1 MGAYYR
7 DWLSSEHLL
16 NPKGCESAGKITI
29 YADKDQRTIETGRA
43 LAEALVPGCGLST
56 GFGHGTKEDPLFSE
70 TFTSDLEVALKAVS
84 IRFDS
89 KLRAQHQAAFEAV
102 QYILG
107 VVLTAKSIA
116 LKGSFASG
124 STLGENFQL
133 EYTNGMKGKDLG
145 WGRLT
150 RENLFRIMEI
160 HAVYTDL
167 MDRTPALA
175 QGAANLLN
183 AVRHSMEQAASGR
196 PVIGAIGKPGDAL
209 LVISGHDTNLSNI
222 SGLLGLSWK
231 LPDYQQ
237 NDTPPGGAL
246 IFSLWQNAVGQH
258 TVRLRYVAQTPDQMR
273 NLEASPPA
281 SQDLAVPGCD
291 PCTWTRFQ
299 QILGSHLPTP

>member
-1 MGAYYR
+1 VRNGVAILGTLLTALSVSAADSQLKYVVILTRHGVRSPTWDAAQLHQYSAEPWPDWGVPPGNLTPHGRQAILIMGAYYR

-150 RENLFRIMEI
+150 RENLFRIMEF
-160 HAVYTDL
+160 
-167 MDRTPALA
+167 TP
-175 QGAANLLN
+175 
-183 AVRHSMEQAASGR
+183 SI
-196 PVIGAIGKPGDAL
+196 PI
-209 LVISGHDTNLSNI
+209 
-222 SGLLGLSWK
+222 
-231 LPDYQQ
+231 
-237 NDTPPGGAL
+237 
-246 IFSLWQNAVGQH
+246 
-258 TVRLRYVAQTPDQMR
+258 
-273 NLEASPPA
+273 
-281 SQDLAVPGCD
+281 
-291 PCTWTRFQ
+291 
-299 QILGSHLPTP
+299 